1 MCPPSGWILEV
12 SVAENALTEFFAEN
26 VMPSPFAVIAPLSD
40 MSALPRLPVIARSLT
55 VRFGSFVEVLVSGPI
70 FTLNAPKDTSI
81 VSLGDIKVSPSLLIE
96 PVISACAKLYM
107 SICDSFMLPLSSVAR
122 IPEASMPESSGRKVR
137 SESADAKN
145 FPSMPTSGSSPR
157 ISSALPLAF
166 RCRPYVW
173 NPALSTF
180 TFISPSSSVFAL
192 TMRSMSAPCLMSL
205 CLISACGT
213 VRVASNEG
221 SCPLLSGPEHVPF
234 MNIAASVLTLA
245 ASGMKFFTKPSIMS
259 STRQLSTLNLLSIS
273 R

>member
-26 VMPSPFAVIAPLSD
+26 VMPSPFAVIASLSD

-81 VSLGDIKVSPSLLIE
+81 VSLGDLKVSPSLLIE

-145 FPSMPTSGSSPR
+145 FPSMPTRGSSPR

-180 TFISPSSSVFAL
+180 TFISPSSSVSAL

-221 SCPLLSGPEHVPF
+221 SCPLPSGPEHVPF
-234 MNIAASVLTLA
+234 RNIAASVLILA